1 MLVLYC
7 NLEDHTS
14 VTEVLSGEGDDFCFI
29 ANSGKQQ
36 QFKTHSNPIQQFRIV
51 SGRPQMQSNPD
62 ASPALPTFEFGQDIR
77 FLQKVPSNF

>member
-1 MLVLYC
+1 MGMLVLYC

-14 VTEVLSGEGDDFCFI
+14 VTEVLSGEDDDFCFI

-36 QFKTHSNPIQQFRIV
+36 QFKTYSNPIQQFRIA
-51 SGRPQMQSNPD
+51 SQMQSNPD
-62 ASPALPTFEFGQDIR
+62 ASPALPTFEFVQDIR